1 VQRLTGLDATF
12 LYTETPSQHMH
23 VSMVGVFDTSTMRD
37 GYSFDAVKDLIESR
51 LPRIPMFRRR
61 LVEVPFRIHHP
72 VWVEDPDFDLDFHV
86 RRMAVPA
93 PGGMRELTELAGDFL
108 SRPLDRSRPLWEMWI
123 VEGLEDGRIGVLA
136 KVHHSMIDGVTG
148 AELMVHLFD
157 LEAEP
162 AVPEPAGEA
171 GEAAAGG
178 TPSRPADDRKPEHVP
193 SDLELVAYAVR
204 SLARQPLR
212 LARTLPGT
220 ARSVVSLVSR
230 RRGGA
235 EGMATP
241 FSAPRTPWNGA
252 ITAHRA
258 VAVGTLSLD
267 DVKAVKRH
275 FGTTVNDVVLA
286 LCSGALRRYLLDH
299 GHPVDSPL
307 VSVVPI
313 SVRAEAAATGGS
325 GTGAATEGMVD
336 DAAGANQVSAMF
348 VSLATDVEDPAERL
362 RAISRLTRGAKE
374 EHNALGATVLM
385 NWAEFAAPGVF
396 ARAMRLYSSMNLAD
410 RHRPIHNVIIS
421 NVPGP
426 PFPLYL
432 AGSRLEV
439 LAPLGPI
446 MEGAGLNITVMS
458 YIDRIDVGLIA
469 CRESIPDI
477 WALADDFTASMEELK
492 KAASAA

>member
-1 VQRLTGLDATF
+1 MQRLSGLDATF

-23 VSMVGVFDTSTMRD
+23 VSMIGVFDTSTMRG
-37 GYSFDAVKDLIESR
+37 GYSFETVRGLIESR

-61 LVEVPFRIHHP
+61 VVEVPFRLHHP
-72 VWVEDPDFDLDFHV
+72 VLVEDPGFDLDLHV

-93 PGGMRELTELAGDFL
+93 PGGLRELTEMAGDFL

-136 KVHHSMIDGVTG
+136 KVHHSMIDGVSG

-157 LEAEP
+157 LE
-162 AVPEPAGEA
+162 PEPA
-171 GEAAAGG
+171 
-178 TPSRPADDRKPEHVP
+178 PEEEVTERRVDHVP
-193 SDLELVAYAVR
+193 SDLELVAYAAR
-204 SLARQPLR
+204 SLAGQPRR
-212 LARTLPGT
+212 LVRTVPAT
-220 ARSVVSLVSR
+220 VRSVANLVTR

-235 EGMATP
+235 SGMATP
-241 FSAPRTPWNGA
+241 FSGPRTPWNAA
-252 ITAHRA
+252 ITPHRA

-267 DVKAVKRH
+267 DVKAVKRA

-286 LCSGALRRYLLDH
+286 LCSGALRRYLRDH
-299 GHPVDSPL
+299 GGLDDDASL

-313 SVRAEAAATGGS
+313 SVRAESASS
-325 GTGAATEGMVD
+325 GTDGAADAVEG
-336 DAAGANQVSAMF
+336 AAGANQVSAMF
-348 VSLATDVEDPAERL
+348 VSLATDRDDPAERL
-362 RAISRLTRGAKE
+362 RAISELTKGAKE

-385 NWAEFAAPGVF
+385 NWAEFAAPGLF
-396 ARAMRLYSSMNLAD
+396 ARAMRFYSGMGLAN

-426 PFPLYL
+426 PFPLYM
-432 AGSRLEV
+432 AGARLEV

-446 MEGAGLNITVMS
+446 MEGAGLNVTVMS

-469 CRESIPDI
+469 CRELIPDI
-477 WALADDFTASMEELK
+477 WRLADDFNASMEELK
-492 KAASAA
+492 KAAGV

>member
-1 VQRLTGLDATF
+1 MQRLTGLDATF
-12 LYTETPSQHMH
+12 LYSETPSQHMH
-23 VSMVGVFDTSTMRD
+23 VSMVGVFDTSTMAG
-37 GYSFDAVKDLIESR
+37 GYSFEAVRDLIESR
-51 LPRIPMFRRR
+51 LPQIPMFRRR
-61 LVEVPFRIHHP
+61 LVEVPFRLHHP
-72 VWVEDPDFDLDFHV
+72 VWVEDPHFDLDFHV

-93 PGGMRELTELAGDFL
+93 PGTMRELTDLAGDFL

-123 VEGLEDGRIGVLA
+123 VEGLEGGRIGVLA

-157 LEAEP
+157 LEPSAAVEP
-162 AVPEPAGEA
+162 AEQG
-171 GEAAAGG
+171 
-178 TPSRPADDRKPEHVP
+178 SDDRQPEHIP
-193 SDLELVAYAVR
+193 NDLELVAYAAR
-204 SLARQPLR
+204 SLARQPVR
-212 LARTLPGT
+212 LARTIPAT
-220 ARSVVSLVSR
+220 VRSVVSIVSR

-235 EGMATP
+235 SGMATP

-252 ITAHRA
+252 ITPHRV

-267 DVKAVKRH
+267 DVKAVKNH

-286 LCSGALRRYLLDH
+286 LCSGALRKYLLSH
-299 GHPVDSPL
+299 GVAVDTPL

-313 SVRAEAAATGGS
+313 SVRAEAAATDGG
-325 GTGAATEGMVD
+325 ATDGLVTD
-336 DAAGANQVSAMF
+336 AGANQVSAMF
-348 VSLATDVEDPAERL
+348 VSLATELEDPTERL
-362 RAISRLTRGAKE
+362 RAIARLTRGAKD
-374 EHNALGATVLM
+374 EHSALGASVLM
-385 NWAEFAAPGVF
+385 NWAEFAAPAVF
-396 ARAMRLYSSMNLAD
+396 ARAMRLYSTMNLAD

-469 CRESIPDI
+469 CRELIPDI
-477 WALADDFTASMEELK
+477 WDLADDFSASMEELK
-492 KAASAA
+492 KAAGI

>member
-1 VQRLTGLDATF
+1 MQRLTGLDATF
-12 LYTETPSQHMH
+12 LYSETPSQHMH
-23 VSMVGVFDTSTMRD
+23 VSMVGVFDTSTMAG
-37 GYSFDAVKDLIESR
+37 GYSFDRVRELIQSR
-51 LPRIPMFRRR
+51 LPLIPMFRRR
-61 LVEVPFRIHHP
+61 LVEVPFRLHHP

-93 PGGMRELTELAGDFL
+93 PGTMRELTELAGDFL
-108 SRPLDRSRPLWEMWI
+108 SRPLDRSSPLWEMWI

-157 LEAEP
+157 LEPSAAVEQAEQ
-162 AVPEPAGEA
+162 
-171 GEAAAGG
+171 
-178 TPSRPADDRKPEHVP
+178 ADDDRQPEHIPNDV
-193 SDLELVAYAVR
+193 ELVAYAAR
-204 SLARQPLR
+204 SLVRQPVR
-212 LARTLPGT
+212 LARTIPAT
-220 ARSVVSLVSR
+220 VRSVVNIVSR
-230 RRGGA
+230 RRGGGS
-235 EGMATP
+235 GMATP
-241 FSAPRTPWNGA
+241 FSGPRTPWNGA
-252 ITAHRA
+252 ITPHRV

-267 DVKAVKRH
+267 DVKAVKKH

-286 LCSGALRRYLLDH
+286 LCSGALRRYLLSH
-299 GHPVDSPL
+299 GVAVDTPL

-313 SVRAEAAATGGS
+313 SVRAEAAATGGE
-325 GTGAATEGMVD
+325 ATD
-336 DAAGANQVSAMF
+336 RLTTDAGANQVSAMF
-348 VSLATDVEDPAERL
+348 VSLATELEDPAERL
-362 RAISRLTRGAKE
+362 RAIARLTRGAKD
-374 EHNALGATVLM
+374 EHNALGAAVLM

-396 ARAMRLYSSMNLAD
+396 ARAMRLYSTMNLAD

-469 CRESIPDI
+469 CRELIPDI
-477 WALADDFTASMEELK
+477 WQLADDFGASMEELK
-492 KAASAA
+492 KAAGI